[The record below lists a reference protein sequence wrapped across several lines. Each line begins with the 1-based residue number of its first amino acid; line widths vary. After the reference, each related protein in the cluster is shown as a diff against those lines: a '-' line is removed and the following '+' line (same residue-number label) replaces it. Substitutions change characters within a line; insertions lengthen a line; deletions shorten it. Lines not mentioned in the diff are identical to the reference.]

1 MTQSARPNAG
11 DEPAEQ
17 VRNVVLVGPG
27 GAGKTTL
34 IEAMLAATGAISRA
48 GSVESGTTV
57 CDFED
62 AERRSGRSVSLAIA
76 STVVDPAQHPRL
88 IPLAGGPVRLNL
100 IDTPGHA
107 DFVGELRAGLRAAD
121 AALFVVSASDT
132 AATGGVIDGATRVL
146 WQECAAVG
154 MPRAIVV
161 THFDQPRGDFDAAVE
176 NCQLVFGD
184 GIHPLYVP
192 ADGTAAAGPTAL
204 IGLLS
209 QNVFDI
215 GDQIGSGPRVIRPAN
230 EDELASISSRRD
242 AFIEAVITESE
253 DDSLLDRYLDG
264 EQVGFDTMVD
274 DLETA
279 VARGTFHPVLPCI
292 PLTGLGIPELLEGIC
307 RGFPAPVEHVLPAVY
322 TPAGRERE
330 PLAGK
335 ASGPLVAEV
344 VKTTTDPYVGRVS
357 LVRLFSGTLLPD
369 VPVHVSG
376 HFARFSGHQEDETW
390 HAEHDLDE
398 RAGAISRPLGAT
410 LSPIGRA
417 VAGDIV
423 AVARLAHAETG
434 DTLSDPADPAVL
446 SPWSVPEP
454 LLPVA
459 ISARSSSEEDKLV
472 LGLARLQAEDPT
484 VRVQVNPSTE
494 QLVMWTIGEQQL
506 EVLLDRL
513 RTRAGIE
520 VVVQPVRVAVRET
533 VKSAAPGLGRHVK
546 QSGGHGQYAVAEIEV
561 EPLPEGGGFEF
572 VDRVVGGAVPRQFIS
587 SIEKGIRAQLG
598 HGVNGH
604 PMVDLRVTLVGGKAH
619 SVDSSD
625 AAFQMAG
632 SLALRE
638 ASHAAGVQLLEPV
651 DTVTIIVDDEF
662 VGAVLADL
670 AARRGR
676 VRGTEAAAAGR
687 TSVLAEVP
695 EVEFVRYAV
704 DLRSLAHGTGTFS
717 RQYLR
722 HSPAPEHV
730 LSRLTTQPPT

>member
-1 MTQSARPNAG
+1 MTPSARPNAG

-34 IEAMLAATGAISRA
+34 VEAILAATGAISRA
-48 GSVESGTTV
+48 GTVESGTTV

-121 AALFVVSASDT
+121 AALFVISASDT
-132 AATGGVIDGATRVL
+132 AAAGGVIDGATRVL

-154 MPRAIVV
+154 VPRAIVV

-184 GIHPLYVP
+184 GVHPLYVP
-192 ADGTAAAGPTAL
+192 AAAGDPSGPTAL

-215 GDQIGSGPRVIRPAN
+215 GSGSRLTRPAN
-230 EDELASISSRRD
+230 SDELAEISGRRD

-253 DDSLLDRYLDG
+253 DDGLLDRYLAG
-264 EQVGFDTMVD
+264 EQVGFDTVVD

-279 VARGTFHPVLPCI
+279 VARGAFHPVLPCI
-292 PLTGLGIPELLEGIC
+292 PLTGLGIAELLEGIC
-307 RGFPAPVEHVLPAVY
+307 RGFPTPVEHVLPPVY
-322 TPAGRERE
+322 TPAGRDRE
-330 PLAGK
+330 PLAGS
-335 ASGPLVAEV
+335 ANGPLVAEV
-344 VKTTTDPYVGRVS
+344 IKTTTDPYVGRVS
-357 LVRLFSGTLLPD
+357 LVRVFSGTLLPD

-376 HFARFSGHQEDETW
+376 HFARFSGHPEDESW

-410 LSPIGRA
+410 LSPITRA

-423 AVARLAHAETG
+423 AVARLSHAETG

-446 SPWSVPEP
+446 SPWTVPEP

-472 LGLARLQAEDPT
+472 QGLARLQAEDPT
-484 VRVQVNPSTE
+484 VRVQVNPTTE
-494 QLVMWTIGEQQL
+494 QLVMWTMGEQQL
-506 EVLLDRL
+506 DVLLDRL
-513 RTRAGIE
+513 RSRAGIE
-520 VVVQPVRVAVRET
+520 VLVQPVRVAVRET

-546 QSGGHGQYAVAEIEV
+546 QSGGHGQYAVAQIEV

-572 VDRVVGGAVPRQFIS
+572 IDKVVGGAVPRQFIS
-587 SIEKGIRAQLG
+587 SVEKGIRAQLG

-632 SLALRE
+632 SLALKE

-651 DTVTIIVDDEF
+651 DSVTIIVDDEY

-670 AARRGR
+670 ASRRGR

-730 LSRLTTQPPT
+730 LSRLDAEPGT